1 MELPSLFA
9 LFTICSLCLAAP
21 QPIAANSAAAVPVQP
36 ETIYT
41 FNSSFIPENTLLRNN
56 NQLLVTCTTCPYIFQ
71 LDPTQGQDQ
80 TPKLVHTFNGY
91 GSVTGI
97 VQLQK
102 DVFAV
107 SVGNYTISGGP
118 VNGTWNIWLLDLRSY
133 VPPSYD
139 PSKVTAVLMGSATQA
154 TIIDGLAIVNASRGL
169 IAGTDFQQG
178 TIWLTDIALNRTTA
192 LITSADLGPNAG
204 GATGPLG
211 RAGVNGLKFRD
222 SRLYFTTT
230 SSGNYGYVPVNTQT
244 GQATGGITTLFD
256 YSFRLDDFN
265 FAASG
270 NVYFTT
276 FDSSP
281 NGGIYRRASGTPA
294 GQNGTTEVI
303 AEYGTN
309 SVIANDTGS
318 GCNVIFSAA
327 LRNQVLR
334 ARLEG
339 AC

>member
-1 MELPSLFA
+1 M
-9 LFTICSLCLAAP
+9 
-21 QPIAANSAAAVPVQP
+21 
-36 ETIYT
+36 
-41 FNSSFIPENTLLRNN
+41 
-56 NQLLVTCTTCPYIFQ
+56 
-71 LDPTQGQDQ
+71 
-80 TPKLVHTFNGY
+80 
-91 GSVTGI
+91 TGI

-107 SVGNYTISGGP
+107 SVGNYTIDGGP
-118 VNGTWNIWLLDLRSY
+118 VNGTWNIWLLDIHSY
-133 VPPSYD
+133 VSPSYD
-139 PSKVTAVLMGSATQA
+139 SSKVTAVLVGSAKQA

-169 IAGTDFQQG
+169 ITGTDFQQG

-222 SRLYFTTT
+222 NRLYFTTT

-244 GQATGGITTLFD
+244 GRATGGINTIFD

-270 NVYFTT
+270 NVYLTT
-276 FDSSP
+276 FDSWP

-294 GQNGTTEVI
+294 GQNGTAEVI

-327 LRNQVLR
+327 LSNQIMR
-334 ARLEG
+334 AGLDG